1 MFTLVLWCS
10 PFSYCASTHLFVI
23 SFLISR
29 SYYYIIIYYWKYN
42 FPKNTIMSVCW
53 LAGWSFGYSFQKCR
67 DDTLSTLILR
77 TYVNAKYDSWCV
89 FCWILKIASA
99 KFLKY
104 LHGTYSTAVCAC
116 VWWRQG
122 KKASFKN
129 GAYIWLYTPLMANNH
144 IWADEKSCLFF

>member
-53 LAGWSFGYSFQKCR
+53 LAGWSFGYSFLKCR

-77 TYVNAKYDSWCV
+77 TYDMIVGACFVEFRKLHRQNSWNICMAHIPRLCARVFGGVKARRRRSRMGHTYDC
-89 FCWILKIASA
+89 IR
-99 KFLKY
+99 
-104 LHGTYSTAVCAC
+104 H
-116 VWWRQG
+116 WWLTIIFG
-122 KKASFKN
+122 LMKN
-129 GAYIWLYTPLMANNH
+129 LVY
-144 IWADEKSCLFF
+144 FFN